1 MTESQNEKIN
11 TLVRNILNL
20 LGVTDDQI
28 EISSREKTLVV
39 NLNLP
44 EEESGIFIGHRGET
58 ITSLQLLL
66 SLVVSQRLSD
76 WQRVQVNVGDYQ
88 QRREEQLFARVDH
101 AVDSATTTGQE
112 IIIPNLNS
120 YERHLVHEYLQD
132 KPEVVT
138 ESRGEDPYR
147 QLYIIPKLA

>member
-1 MTESQNEKIN
+1 MTTNTKIN
-11 TLVRNILNL
+11 RLISNILNL
-20 LGVTDDQI
+20 LGVQEDQI
-28 EISSREKTLVV
+28 TITTRDKTLVV
-39 NLNLP
+39 DLQLP

-66 SLVVSQRLSD
+66 SLVVSQRLDD

-88 QRREEQLFARVDH
+88 QRREDQLYAKVDQ
-101 AVDSATTTGQE
+101 AIQRAISTGQE

-120 YERHLVHEYLQD
+120 YERHQVHEYLTDSDQ
-132 KPEVVT
+132 VVT
-138 ESRGEDPYR
+138 ESRGEEPYR

>member
-20 LGVTDDQI
+20 LGVQDDQI
-28 EISSREKTLVV
+28 EITSREKTLVV

-44 EEESGIFIGHRGET
+44 EDQSGIFIGHRGET

-88 QRREEQLFARVDH
+88 QRREEQLFSRVDH
-101 AVDSATTTGQE
+101 AVESAINTGQE

-120 YERHLVHEYLQD
+120 YERHLVHEYLQTNTS
-132 KPEVVT
+132 VVT

-147 QLYIIPKLA
+147 QLYVIPKLA